1 MKNFIK
7 NRLVDE
13 TIDFYEPIKRLSLGK
28 FSSLKKFKV
37 KTYNKVIQFSA
48 QSDIFG
54 KISLIQQN
62 RKINL
67 QEVFSYPLGPIPWTL
82 AGTNGE
88 LKKSSKAKIMHEL
101 EKGVTKVE
109 RVDAPF
115 VPIFDGMALVRM
127 VEMLKEEIAQL
138 VKFSST
144 SSLAPL
150 KSHNEALF
158 YQTTKTNRS

>member
-1 MKNFIK
+1 
-7 NRLVDE
+7 
-13 TIDFYEPIKRLSLGK
+13 
-28 FSSLKKFKV
+28 
-37 KTYNKVIQFSA
+37 
-48 QSDIFG
+48 
-54 KISLIQQN
+54 
-62 RKINL
+62 
-67 QEVFSYPLGPIPWTL
+67 
-82 AGTNGE
+82 
-88 LKKSSKAKIMHEL
+88 MHEL